1 MGKYD
6 FFIGLKNFL
15 ANKIDS
21 SDFKQVGDEI
31 ADVRVN
37 PKDIGKSLILLDFDT
52 EEKLLRTIGVRDD
65 DIHFYQ
71 SISNPYSSPNY
82 YSPDEAEQ
90 DFLNGYGVW
99 DYLDEDNWDKM
110 KEISIYLMTEP
121 FSPDVKYLEGF
132 AKKLIDTFP
141 RPIGSIMSD
150 YAMERNNEIVNSAEK
165 HINEELKEF
174 FDNFEMKLFR
184 DSILSIEAK
193 KLFDFYLKKGLPHF
207 PATKLLKK
215 YFDEADYNLGGW
227 SDYIWEYSDPNLFD
241 TEGLNRSISSDLDG
255 ILEKLEDNSE
265 QTKKFKEMVDRI
277 TKKYPLGN
285 IFRLPKD
292 RNKKYEFIVKGFDLK
307 EMKIIIS
314 LIWGLKTKTLK
325 LTEENF
331 NHLLYQPE
339 LFNFEDVHNL

>member
-1 MGKYD
+1 MK
-6 FFIGLKNFL
+6 
-15 ANKIDS
+15 
-21 SDFKQVGDEI
+21 
-31 ADVRVN
+31 
-37 PKDIGKSLILLDFDT
+37 
-52 EEKLLRTIGVRDD
+52 
-65 DIHFYQ
+65 HF
-71 SISNPYSSPNY
+71 
-82 YSPDEAEQ
+82 
-90 DFLNGYGVW
+90 G
-99 DYLDEDNWDKM
+99 
-110 KEISIYLMTEP
+110 
-121 FSPDVKYLEGF
+121 
-132 AKKLIDTFP
+132 
-141 RPIGSIMSD
+141 
-150 YAMERNNEIVNSAEK
+150 
-165 HINEELKEF
+165 
-174 FDNFEMKLFR
+174 
-184 DSILSIEAK
+184 DSIVSIEAK

-207 PATKLLKK
+207 PVTALLKK
-215 YFDEADYNLGGW
+215 YFDDVSYNLGGW